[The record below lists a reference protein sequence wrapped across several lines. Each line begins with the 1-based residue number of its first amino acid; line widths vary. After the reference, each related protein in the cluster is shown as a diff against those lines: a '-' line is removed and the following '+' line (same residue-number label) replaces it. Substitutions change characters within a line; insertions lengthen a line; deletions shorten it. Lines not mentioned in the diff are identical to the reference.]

1 MNSSGS
7 YMLDGRDSELK
18 NHVGH
23 RIEVTGTVENHG
35 DHAGAAGSTSSAT
48 STTTSGSASNRMSTN
63 NGTPM
68 LKVSSV
74 RMISADCSS
83 K

>member
-1 MNSSGS
+1 M
-7 YMLDGRDSELK
+7 
-18 NHVGH
+18 HVGH
-23 RIEVTGTVENHG
+23 RVEVTGTLETRKT
-35 DHAGAAGSTSSAT
+35 ASAATSETGAT
-48 STTTSGSASNRMSTN
+48 STASADQR
-63 NGTPM
+63 

>member
-1 MNSSGS
+1 MNSNAHMASS
-7 YMLDGRDSELK
+7 YVLDGHDSELK
-18 NHVGH
+18 NHVAH

-35 DHAGAAGSTSSAT
+35 DHAAGSSAT
-48 STTTSGSASNRMSTN
+48 STTTSGSASNRMSN
-63 NGTPM
+63 NGSEPV
-68 LKVSSV
+68 LNVSSV